1 MAICNDQAIASSS
14 IRLSFHESITDEDID
29 RLIEALEQTVI
40 LIKTKK
46 YSPFWQINLLKNKI
60 FTRN

>member
-46 YSPFWQINLLKNKI
+46 VFSFLADKSLEEQNIYS
-60 FTRN
+60 